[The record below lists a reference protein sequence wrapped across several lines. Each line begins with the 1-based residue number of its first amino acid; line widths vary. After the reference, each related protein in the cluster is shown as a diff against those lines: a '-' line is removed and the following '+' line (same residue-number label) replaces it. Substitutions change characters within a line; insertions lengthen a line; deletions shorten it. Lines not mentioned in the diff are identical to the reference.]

1 MRLSKNPQFLVG
13 CFIVGAVLLMAIFA
27 DQIAPHPINKQN
39 LVNGLLPPS
48 WMEGGV
54 PEHLLGTDQLGRD
67 LLSRLIYGSRVSI
80 AVGLFAVLLAGSI
93 GILLGMVAGY
103 YGGWIDRI
111 ISRLID
117 IQLSFPPIFLA
128 IAIMAAV
135 GQTLLN
141 MILVLG
147 LVTWVSYARVARAST
162 LQMKEREFVEGAFA
176 LGAHDLR
183 ILTRHVLPNI
193 LQPLAVIATV
203 NMSSM
208 ILAEA
213 ALSFLGLGVKPP
225 MTAWGSMITQGRE
238 VLSVAWWNA
247 VFPGVAI
254 ALLVTGANL
263 MGEGLRRRRA

>member
-1 MRLSKNPQFLVG
+1 MKPSKNPQFLAG
-13 CFIVGAVLLMAIFA
+13 CLIVGAVLLMALFA
-27 DQIAPHPINKQN
+27 DFIAPYPVNKQD
-39 LVNGLLPPS
+39 LVNSLLPPA
-48 WMEGGV
+48 WMDGGV
-54 PEHLLGTDQLGRD
+54 PQHFLGTDQLGRD
-67 LLSRLIYGSRVSI
+67 VLSRLIYGSRVSI
-80 AVGLFAVLLAGSI
+80 SVGIFAVLLAGSI
-93 GILLGMVAGY
+93 GILLGMAAGY
-103 YGGWIDRI
+103 FGGWIDRI
-111 ISRLID
+111 ISRLND

-141 MILVLG
+141 MIVVLG
-147 LVTWVSYARVARAST
+147 LVTWVSYARVARAAT
-162 LQMKEREFVEGAFA
+162 MQMKEREFVEGARA
-176 LGAHDLR
+176 LGARDLR

-193 LQPLAVIATV
+193 LPPLAVIATV

-213 ALSFLGLGVKPP
+213 ALSFLGMGVKPP

-254 ALLVTGANL
+254 ALLVIGANL